1 MSGHWWS
8 GVREPRC
15 EAEQL
20 GDIPLGM
27 GDAHVSFLLYVYSLY
42 VHCTFGRIAAIQCF
56 VNNISIKAMKCSEL
70 ENRIKQALQ

>member
-8 GVREPRC
+8 GVREPRS

-27 GDAHVSFLLYVYSLY
+27 GDCVLFLFVYSLY
-42 VHCTFGRIAAIQCF
+42 VHCTFGRLAAIQCS
-56 VNNISIKAMKCSEL
+56 VNKYWHQGNEM
-70 ENRIKQALQ
+70 Q

>member
-8 GVREPRC
+8 GVREPMS

-27 GDAHVSFLLYVYSLY
+27 GVSFFLFVYSLY
-42 VHCTFGRIAAIQCF
+42 VHCTFGRFAAMQCF
-56 VNNISIKAMKCSEL
+56 VNKYWHKGNEM
-70 ENRIKQALQ
+70 Q